1 MDNMSKPINKVI
13 RVLISSDIVMSA
25 GWGFLGPVF
34 AIFIV
39 QNIVVGSVTQA
50 AEVAG
55 FASLTYWVL
64 KSFLQIPIGKYLDKN
79 HGEQDDFWF
88 MFIGTFL
95 SAFVPLIYMLA
106 SKPLHVYAAQCVQA
120 VAMAMVIPSWSA
132 IFTRHID
139 HGAEAYEWGLRST
152 GLGFSSGIA
161 GAVGGIMVAFFG
173 FKIIFVLVSIFT
185 IISSVLLLMIRKDIA
200 PHDKVLPRVPR
211 SRLPF

>member
-1 MDNMSKPINKVI
+1 MSKPINKVI

-39 QNIVVGSVTQA
+39 QNVVVGSIAQA

-95 SAFVPLIYMLA
+95 SAFVPLIYMMA
-106 SKPLHVYAAQCVQA
+106 SKPLHIYAAQCVQA

-152 GLGFSSGIA
+152 GLGFGSGIA
-161 GAVGGIMVAFFG
+161 GAAGGIMVAFFG

-185 IISSVLLLMIRKDIA
+185 IISAVLLLLIRKDIA

>member
-1 MDNMSKPINKVI
+1 MSKPINKVI

-39 QNIVVGSVTQA
+39 QNVVVGSIAQA

-95 SAFVPLIYMLA
+95 SAFVPLIYMIA
-106 SKPLHVYAAQCVQA
+106 SKPLHIYAAQCVQA

-152 GLGFSSGIA
+152 GLGFGSGIA
-161 GAVGGIMVAFFG
+161 GAAGGIMVAFFG

-185 IISSVLLLMIRKDIA
+185 MISAVLLLLIRKDIA

>member
-1 MDNMSKPINKVI
+1 MKIFKTINKVI
-13 RVLISSDIVMSA
+13 KILIVSDFFLNS
-25 GWGFLGPVF
+25 GWGLLGPVF
-34 AIFIV
+34 AIFLV
-39 QNIVVGSVTQA
+39 QKIALGNLTEGIKI
-50 AEVAG
+50 AG
-55 FASLTYWVL
+55 FASLTYWIV

-88 MFIGTFL
+88 MFVGTFL
-95 SAFVPLIYMLA
+95 SAFVPLIYMIA
-106 SKPLHVYAAQCVQA
+106 SKPLHIYAAQCVQA

-152 GLGFSSGIA
+152 GLGFGSGIA
-161 GAVGGIMVAFFG
+161 GAAGGIMVAFFG

-185 IISSVLLLMIRKDIA
+185 MISAVLLLMIRKDIA

>member
-1 MDNMSKPINKVI
+1 MNDMSKPINKVI
-13 RVLISSDIVMSA
+13 RVLISSDIVISA

-39 QNIVVGSVTQA
+39 QNIVVGSIAHA

-79 HGEQDDFWF
+79 HGEEDDFWF

-95 SAFVPLIYMLA
+95 SAFVPLIYMIA
-106 SKPLHVYAAQCVQA
+106 SKPLHIYAAQCVQA

-152 GLGFSSGIA
+152 GMGFGSGIA

-173 FKIIFVLVSIFT
+173 FKIVFVLVSVFT
-185 IISSVLLLMIRKDIA
+185 IISAVLLLLIRKDII
-200 PHDKVLPRVPR
+200 PHDKILPRVPR

>member
-1 MDNMSKPINKVI
+1 MSKPINKVI
-13 RVLISSDIVMSA
+13 RVLISSDIVISA

-39 QNIVVGSVTQA
+39 QNVVVGSIAHA

-79 HGEQDDFWF
+79 HGEEDDFWF

-95 SAFVPLIYMLA
+95 SAFVPLIYMIA

-120 VAMAMVIPSWSA
+120 MAMAMVIPSWSA

-152 GLGFSSGIA
+152 GMGLGTGIA

-173 FKIIFVLVSIFT
+173 FKIVFVLVSMFT
-185 IISSVLLLMIRKDIA
+185 IISAVLLLLIRKDIA

>member
-1 MDNMSKPINKVI
+1 MPNPINKII
-13 RVLISSDIVMSA
+13 RTLITSDIVLSI
-25 GWGFLGPVF
+25 GWGFIGPVF

-39 QNIVVGSVTQA
+39 QNIVFNDTAYA

-55 FASLTYWVL
+55 FASLIYWVL
-64 KSFLQIPIGKYLDKN
+64 KSFLQIPIGRYLDKN

-95 SAFVPLIYMLA
+95 SSFAPLIFMI
-106 SKPLHVYAAQCVQA
+106 SSEPLHIYIAQCVQA

-139 HGAEAYEWGLRST
+139 KGEEAYEWGMRST
-152 GLGFSSGIA
+152 GLGFGSGIA
-161 GAVGGIMVAFFG
+161 GATGGVLVAVFG
-173 FKIIFVLVSIFT
+173 FSIVFVLVSIFT
-185 IISSVLLLMIRKDIA
+185 FISALLLLLIRNDVI
-200 PHDKVLPRVPR
+200 PRDKTLPRIPR

>member
-1 MDNMSKPINKVI
+1 MSKPINKVI
-13 RVLISSDIVMSA
+13 RVLISSDIVISA

-39 QNIVVGSVTQA
+39 QNIVVGSIAHA

-88 MFIGTFL
+88 MFTGTFL
-95 SAFVPLIYMLA
+95 SAFVPLIYMIA
-106 SKPLHVYAAQCVQA
+106 SKPLHIYAAQCVQA

-139 HGAEAYEWGLRST
+139 RGAEAYEWGLRST
-152 GLGFSSGIA
+152 GMGFGSGIA
-161 GAVGGIMVAFFG
+161 GAAGGIMVALFG
-173 FKIIFVLVSIFT
+173 FKIVFVLVSMFT
-185 IISSVLLLMIRKDIA
+185 IISAVLLLLIRKDIA

>member
-1 MDNMSKPINKVI
+1 MQKSINRII
-13 RVLISSDIVMSA
+13 RILITSDIVISA

-39 QNIVVGSVTQA
+39 QNIVVGSVAQA

-55 FASLTYWVL
+55 FASLIYWVP
-64 KSFLQIPIGKYLDKN
+64 KSILQIPIGKYLDKN

-95 SAFVPLIYMLA
+95 SAFVPLIYMIA
-106 SKPLHVYAAQCVQA
+106 SKPLHVYAAQCLQA

-139 HGAEAYEWGLRST
+139 KGAEAYEWGLRST
-152 GLGFSSGIA
+152 GLGLGSGIA
-161 GAVGGIMVAFFG
+161 GAAGGILVALFG
-173 FKIIFVLVSIFT
+173 FKIVFILVSIFT
-185 IISSVLLLMIRKDIA
+185 VISSFLLLLIKKDIA
-200 PHDKVLPRVPR
+200 PHDKILPRVPR